1 MAQQKQRK
9 QLILTDN
16 KNISTYRFQPMQRLQ
31 PNFITDGIRNFMY
44 TKHNGDNA
52 ELRIFSFIP
61 QRQRIQP
68 NFMNDSI
75 RTFIHTKQ
83 LNTHTQPEQP
93 KQQLVAQIICSYN
106 WDNTNS
112 AVFIFN
118 LRKKLAD
125 FVHFI
130 HHQFC
135 TLHRPPKNLYL
146 ACWTISYMSSILT
159 WIRYRKF
166 LSSIA
171 SPSPYKVALSIFFN
185 AGN

>member
-16 KNISTYRFQPMQRLQ
+16 RNISAYRFQLIQHLQ
-31 PNFITDGIRNFMY
+31 SSFMTNGIRNFMY
-44 TKHNGDNA
+44 TKHNVDNA
-52 ELRIFSFIP
+52 KLRIFSFIA

-68 NFMNDSI
+68 NFMNYSI

-93 KQQLVAQIICSYN
+93 
-106 WDNTNS
+106 NS

-118 LRKKLAD
+118 GPISNISSITNFVHFIDPQKSVLSLLNN

-130 HHQFC
+130 HPYMNLLPTEIGTIC
-135 TLHRPPKNLYL
+135 LRTLLRRSFKIPGVFKQKYPQLRV
-146 ACWTISYMSSILT
+146 I
-159 WIRYRKF
+159 
-166 LSSIA
+166 
-171 SPSPYKVALSIFFN
+171 
-185 AGN
+185 